1 MCGSGNCADGFDGTI
16 EVPNLNM
23 LEKGFEND
31 CMQERITNLVSLVV
45 SHQSTRLDART
56 MGELVQTAIRISLAR
71 KIVNMDIVG
80 QGLSIMDAYEEGK
93 GDVELKI
100 VPVSVRLAE
109 PLHCRYLKKS
119 GGKIIIG
126 MLSDEVFTVRKLTEE
141 ERIKKKNARKI
152 LQQRKRANEKR
163 RKRRRR

>member
-1 MCGSGNCADGFDGTI
+1 M
-16 EVPNLNM
+16 
-23 LEKGFEND
+23 
-31 CMQERITNLVSLVV
+31 
-45 SHQSTRLDART
+45 
-56 MGELVQTAIRISLAR
+56 
-71 KIVNMDIVG
+71 
-80 QGLSIMDAYEEGK
+80 
-93 GDVELKI
+93 
-100 VPVSVRLAE
+100 PVSVRLAE